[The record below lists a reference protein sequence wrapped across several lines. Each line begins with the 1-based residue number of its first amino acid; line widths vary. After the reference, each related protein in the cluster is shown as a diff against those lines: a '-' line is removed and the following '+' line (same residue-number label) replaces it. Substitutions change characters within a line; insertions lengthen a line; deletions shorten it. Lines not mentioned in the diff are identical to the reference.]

1 MRHKDHNIIILSSTS
16 MDSTYRTTI

>member
-1 MRHKDHNIIILSSTS
+1 MPHKDHNIIILSSTS